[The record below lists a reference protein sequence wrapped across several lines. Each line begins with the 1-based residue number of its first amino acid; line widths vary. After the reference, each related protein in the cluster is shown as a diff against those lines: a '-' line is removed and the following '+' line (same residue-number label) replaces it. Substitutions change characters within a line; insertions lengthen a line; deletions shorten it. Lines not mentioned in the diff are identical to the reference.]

1 MTDVSIN
8 INVKGSHFLTPHRAE
23 FQLSVAGDSFTSSSL
38 CGEKRNGEDTA
49 ERRRNAATH
58 VQLPGFLLSAPRTAR
73 IHPERRGKV
82 SRCHSAS
89 GKKMFSSP
97 ITAAVEVEVVVK
109 VVEVVVRFNSLQSA
123 GQCEEESGNRRQTE
137 RERGGERERLR
148 ERERD

>member
-1 MTDVSIN
+1 
-8 INVKGSHFLTPHRAE
+8 
-23 FQLSVAGDSFTSSSL
+23 
-38 CGEKRNGEDTA
+38 
-49 ERRRNAATH
+49 
-58 VQLPGFLLSAPRTAR
+58 
-73 IHPERRGKV
+73 
-82 SRCHSAS
+82 
-89 GKKMFSSP
+89 MFSSP

>member
-1 MTDVSIN
+1 MLRAHTSLRHIELNFSSPWQVTVSLLPPLC
-8 INVKGSHFLTPHRAE
+8 VEKKETERT
-23 FQLSVAGDSFTSSSL
+23 QLSEGATLLLTSSFPDS
-38 CGEKRNGEDTA
+38 CC
-49 ERRRNAATH
+49 
-58 VQLPGFLLSAPRTAR
+58 QL
-73 IHPERRGKV
+73 PERRVSIQRGEGKSPSV
-82 SRCHSAS
+82 IQRP